1 MQGRRKN
8 AFLDGLDAGD
18 GFGQAAGAH
27 EVAGRGL
34 GGAHRRCAFAAAEH
48 GLDRQRFGL
57 VAERRGRA
65 VRVDIANVGRLHAGL
80 LERQLHAA
88 GSAFAV
94 RAGRGNVVCIRGVRV
109 TGEYGVD
116 FCAAGE
122 CMLLGLDQESA
133 AAFTDNEAVA
143 VKVERAA
150 RLLGVVVSAGKR
162 LGLRQTGN
170 HDRAQNALAAD
181 CQNRVC
187 LAGAEQH
194 RCGHD
199 GIAACRACRVERQTR
214 AVNAVCNRDLG
225 SSDVADGH
233 RHKARA
239 DALACVERSLR
250 LCNGGNA
257 VHCSAH
263 DDADTVAFALDGQL
277 TVLESLL
284 GRNKGKLHE
293 RVHRAGQRFRHVGSG
308 IEVLQLCR
316 NLHGQLGCIKA
327 GNFSYTALSLHQCGP
342 VCVHTNTDRRNSA
355 HTGDDQFLFFHA
367 CSPTY

>member
-1 MQGRRKN
+1 
-8 AFLDGLDAGD
+8 
-18 GFGQAAGAH
+18 
-27 EVAGRGL
+27 
-34 GGAHRRCAFAAAEH
+34 
-48 GLDRQRFGL
+48 
-57 VAERRGRA
+57 
-65 VRVDIANVGRLHAGL
+65 
-80 LERQLHAA
+80 
-88 GSAFAV
+88 
-94 RAGRGNVVCIRGVRV
+94 
-109 TGEYGVD
+109 
-116 FCAAGE
+116 
-122 CMLLGLDQESA
+122 MLPMVIG
-133 AAFTDNEAVA
+133 T
-143 VKVERAA
+143 
-150 RLLGVVVSAGKR
+150 
-162 LGLRQTGN
+162 
-170 HDRAQNALAAD
+170 
-181 CQNRVC
+181 
-187 LAGAEQH
+187 
-194 RCGHD
+194 
-199 GIAACRACRVERQTR
+199 
-214 AVNAVCNRDLG
+214 
-225 SSDVADGH
+225 
-233 RHKARA
+233 KARA

-316 NLHGQLGCIKA
+316 DLHGQFGCIKA